1 MAFSDALALTHA
13 GNDAVDREPRGSMVE
28 GPRGLASFLLVLVLK
43 CRILFFGYINVKTD
57 ICSIHNVSRTWI
69 Q

>member
-1 MAFSDALALTHA
+1 MVFANVFTLTHA
-13 GNDAVDREPRGSMVE
+13 GNDAVDREPRGSVVKR
-28 GPRGLASFLLVLVLK
+28 PRGLAPFLLVLVLK
-43 CRILFFGYINVKTD
+43 CRILFFGYIDVKTS